1 MPTSIPFPQAQ
12 INEHNT
18 TRQQLETKVANQMA
32 FHEEVGLGTV
42 LGIASDRPGHYW
54 ARLPWAPPAKAS
66 DRPGY

>member
-1 MPTSIPFPQAQ
+1 MPTSIPLPQAQ

-42 LGIASDRPGHYW
+42 HSIASD
-54 ARLPWAPPAKAS
+54 AS
-66 DRPGY
+66 LGTTS